1 MKFGVFL
8 PTASNGFLMSR
19 NAPLYDPS
27 YSNVLEIS
35 QETERLGLDFVL
47 ALTKYRGFGGDTD
60 YWKACLESLT
70 LMSAIGASTKRIEIF
85 PTTSILSI
93 HPAIM
98 ARMVAT
104 IDQVTGG
111 RCGLNVVS
119 GWNQPEFAQMGMWP
133 GDAHFQDRYAYAEEY
148 TQVMQALWDNGQAS
162 YEGKYFQ
169 LDDCTAYP
177 QPSRKIPLVCAGSS
191 PKGLEFT
198 ARYGDY
204 GFVNGSDTDKM
215 AALVRKIRGMGEEH
229 GRKVGC
235 YAGFALIIGDT
246 DAQAQEM
253 YDHIEAGLDLKAIAN
268 MMGSAAKDTN
278 AGGSAQDLKA
288 AGEAMITKGQ
298 LSAMSPMIVGSPE
311 TVARRIDEIV
321 EATGIDG
328 MLLSWPDFLPGL
340 RAFGEQ
346 VMPQLRCKSVAF
358 A

>member
-19 NAPLYDPS
+19 NAPQYDPS
-27 YSNVLEIS
+27 YSNILEIS
-35 QETERLGLDFVL
+35 REAERIGMDFVL
-47 ALTKYRGFGGDTD
+47 ALTKYRGFGGATD

-70 LMSAIGASTKRIEIF
+70 LMSAIGASTSRIEIF
-85 PTTSILSI
+85 PTTSIISI

-111 RCGLNVVS
+111 RCGLNIVS

-133 GDAHFQDRYAYAEEY
+133 GDDHFQDRYAFAAEY
-148 TQVMQALWDNGQAS
+148 TEVMQRLWEQGRAS

-177 QPSRKIPLVCAGSS
+177 RPSRKIPLVCAGSS

-204 GFVNGSDTDKM
+204 SFVNGSDPAKI
-215 AALVRKIRGMGEEH
+215 AALVRKIRGMGEEL

-235 YAGFALIIGDT
+235 YAGFGLIVADT
-246 DAQAQEM
+246 DEEAQAI
-253 YDHIEAGLDLKAIAN
+253 YDDIETGLDLEAIAN
-268 MMGSAAKDTN
+268 MVGNASKDTN
-278 AGGSAQDLKA
+278 AGGSSQELSA
-288 AGEAMITKGQ
+288 AGQAMITKGQ
-298 LSAMSPMIVGSPE
+298 LSAMSPMIVGSPR
-311 TVARRIDEIV
+311 TVAERIDELV
-321 EATGIDG
+321 DATGIDG
-328 MLLSWPDFLPGL
+328 MLLSWPDFMVGL
-340 RAFGEQ
+340 KYFGEEI
-346 VMPQLRCKSVAF
+346 MPRLRCKAAVA
-358 A
+358 